1 MRVHFANLFRPIP
14 ALLREA
20 LPAELGPVEWSATS
34 WMAKAWFGNRAI
46 HYELWVRHSAK
57 VIELGLHFEAD
68 ALTNARL
75 YGAFRARAREVKRAL
90 GAEARIEEWDKGWA
104 RVWEPF
110 ALEELDQ
117 LRADR
122 IRTRFVDYVR
132 VLEPILR
139 DELPS
144 DVPWT
149 LARSKPVRAA
159 KRTAATKRAT
169 ARRGARGSALRAS
182 RSAR

>member
-1 MRVHFANLFRPIP
+1 MRVYFGNLFRPIP
-14 ALLREA
+14 GVLRKT
-20 LPAELGPVEWSATS
+20 LPAELGTFEWSATS

-46 HYELWVRHSAK
+46 HYELWVRYTAK

-75 YGAFRARAREVKRAL
+75 YGAFRARAREVKRGL
-90 GAEARIEEWDKGWA
+90 GADARIEEWDKGWA

-110 ALEELDQ
+110 PLHEMDQ
-117 LRADR
+117 RYADR
-122 IRTRFVDYVR
+122 IRNRFVDYVR
-132 VLEPILR
+132 VLEPIVR

-144 DVPWT
+144 DVEWKLGRPRPAI
-149 LARSKPVRAA
+149 ARP
-159 KRTAATKRAT
+159 KRAT
-169 ARRGARGSALRAS
+169 ATRTARGSALRAS